1 MELPRVF
8 VLVVALM
15 IYACCSTVAAQN
27 QGTCDAVDSM
37 IQRASSL
44 SCTRNTA
51 CNKTDC
57 TSSLL
62 SGYSLT
68 IELLS
73 CRNPPGVRII
83 LKQGSRVISSRVVDD
98 DASID
103 TGLFGSTLRITLNQ
117 LDGAIGLGASL
128 EYLFGSNTLIPYTII
143 PLDNRSCTPPTTETP
158 SIETTTTQTPTPGSV
173 NRTQPTQGPNAE
185 TCNGFDQLIRN
196 VMQMTCTRNQECDTA
211 SCIITNP
218 SFGGHTLSLTL
229 LSCRVPRPGV
239 RLVAR
244 NPGGQLLIDR
254 VLDQSQSG
262 IELTSNTVLDMTVDQ
277 RSNNSIGLAATVRA
291 DLGFTT
297 ISIPILTYTILPL
310 DKRSC
315 SPEGIVASLTPSP
328 ATPTPGVVP
337 TTSTTS
343 SSTPGVVPT
352 TSATGLSTPG
362 VVHTTSTT
370 GSTNTSILG
379 VVPTTSTSGT
389 TTIQSPITTPT
400 TAPTAISNTAEPSS
414 DTPTTTDGTSITGE
428 VTTEQ
433 PTTADGKNTTCSV
446 LEEIA
451 ANAEFF
457 TCTADTTEPCDT
469 VDCSAFDLYT
479 AEFVLLPCRTPPA
492 IRIVINQGETLVL
505 DETIDH
511 SGVIVVPQLF
521 GLVLNITLDQFEDA
535 LGLQVI
541 GQLNAETINVI
552 KYTVIPLEK
561 AKNCEGGKDGE
572 GTKAPGDSEEPS
584 SRSAGFQCHFFWPL
598 LLLSLIT
605 LSS

>member
-1 MELPRVF
+1 
-8 VLVVALM
+8 M
-15 IYACCSTVAAQN
+15 IRGA
-27 QGTCDAVDSM
+27 
-37 IQRASSL
+37 RSL

-62 SGYSLT
+62 SGYTLT
-68 IELLS
+68 MELLS
-73 CRNPPGVRII
+73 CRNPPGVRVI
-83 LKQGSRVISSRVVDD
+83 LKDGSRVLSSRVVDD

-117 LDGAIGLGASL
+117 LDGAIGLGVSL
-128 EYLFGSNTLIPYTII
+128 ESLLGSSTLIPYTII
-143 PLDNRSCTPPTTETP
+143 PLDNGSCTPPTTETP
-158 SIETTTTQTPTPGSV
+158 SIETPTTNRPTVSTTAATPTNTAATTTIQTPTPGSV
-173 NRTQPTQGPNAE
+173 NGTQPTQGPNAE

-196 VMQMTCTRNQECDTA
+196 VMEMTCTRNPECDTA
-211 SCIITNP
+211 NCTITNP
-218 SFGGHTLSLTL
+218 SFSGHTLSLTL

-262 IELTSNTVLDMTVDQ
+262 IELTPNTVLDMTVDQ
-277 RSNNSIGLAATVRA
+277 RNNNSIGLAATVRA

-315 SPEGIVASLTPSP
+315 SPEGIVASVTPSP
-328 ATPTPGVVP
+328 APPTPGVVP
-337 TTSTTS
+337 TTSTTGS
-343 SSTPGVVPT
+343 TSTSTPGVVPT
-352 TSATGLSTPG
+352 TS
-362 VVHTTSTT
+362 TTS
-370 GSTNTSILG
+370 
-379 VVPTTSTSGT
+379 T
-389 TTIQSPITTPT
+389 TTIQSPIPTPT
-400 TAPTAISNTAEPSS
+400 SAPTAVSTIAEPSS
-414 DTPTTTDGTSITGE
+414 DTPTSTDGTSTTGE
-428 VTTEQ
+428 ITTEQ

-451 ANAEFF
+451 ANAEVF

-492 IRIVINQGETLVL
+492 IRIVINQEETPVL
-505 DETIDH
+505 DETIDR
-511 SGVIVVPQLF
+511 SRVIVVPQLL

-535 LGLQVI
+535 IGLQVE
-541 GQLNAETINVI
+541 GTLRGNTLNVI

-561 AKNCEGGKDGE
+561 AKNCKGTGEGGKDGEGSE

-584 SRSAGFQCHFFWPL
+584 SRSAGFQFHFFWPL

-605 LSS
+605 LK